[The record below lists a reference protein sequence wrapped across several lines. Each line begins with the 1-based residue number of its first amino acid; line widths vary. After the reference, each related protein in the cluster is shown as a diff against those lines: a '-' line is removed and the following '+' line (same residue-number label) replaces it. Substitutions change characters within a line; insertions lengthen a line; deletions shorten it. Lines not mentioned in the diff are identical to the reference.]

1 MSSSADREGPP
12 ARANARRSA
21 ITRRIVLFVAV
32 GLAAAGAAVE
42 GPQAARPPPAGEL
55 RCFPET
61 AASPFVPGREL
72 LCILLL
78 PDGASEDYA
87 GLIRLADPGA
97 AAPGAEFHWSVLMR
111 GPIARGG
118 LAGTYR
124 GAPAAAGGFM
134 GGDASSPALLEVL
147 PETGRWAGVRNL
159 ARLAAGLTLRPGC
172 PAGRRPPLPP
182 PPHPLPRP

>member
-1 MSSSADREGPP
+1 MSSSAERKGAPLRP
-12 ARANARRSA
+12 NARRSS
-21 ITRRIVLFVAV
+21 ISRRIVLFVAV
-32 GLAAAGAAVE
+32 GLAAAVAVLK
-42 GPQAARPPPAGEL
+42 GPQAAPRAGAGEL
-55 RCFPET
+55 RCLPET
-61 AASPFVPGREL
+61 GASPFVPGREL

-78 PDGASEDYA
+78 PDGTSEEYA

-111 GPIARGG
+111 GPVARGG

-124 GAPAAAGGFM
+124 GAPAAAGALM
-134 GGDASSPALLEVL
+134 GGDARSPALLEAL

-159 ARLAAGLTLRPGC
+159 ARLAAALTLRAGR

-182 PPHPLPRP
+182 PPHPLPRS